1 MPYIRP
7 IGLHESQYSIGDKI
21 VGFHQQL
28 LLLRLALVRSLENSV
43 NYPDLFKALRVLVID
58 GERGRLGELSKL
70 VNEDHFV
77 QSRTLVGVESRKKS
91 SSNKTGDRV
100 IFPRDGLDSLFL
112 PNNHSSWF
120 SLLGIK
126 SDSDNPAKTVNFWDY
141 VESDVIAFKP

>member
-1 MPYIRP
+1 M
-7 IGLHESQYSIGDKI
+7 
-21 VGFHQQL
+21 
-28 LLLRLALVRSLENSV
+28 
-43 NYPDLFKALRVLVID
+43 
-58 GERGRLGELSKL
+58 

-77 QSRTLVGVESRKKS
+77 QSRTIVGVESRKKS

-126 SDSDNPAKTVNFWDY
+126 SDSDNPAKTVNYWDY
-141 VESDVIAFKP
+141 VESDVIAFKPEWGAAITRQRLIAEVCNTKDVAHATNNFPTFLNFTNAYGNTVPYFWKLHKIFPTKC